1 MNPGKPGLRCAQQW
15 KVNIGGIECSG
26 QLRESRKERGKN
38 SHPGKPGQRRK
49 GERKGGIIWY
59 NISGECLPSDQSQEG
74 NFWCSIFAPSN
85 PCCNPAPPRFLS
97 KFVLQQDGIQR
108 IVIDKV
114 RDEVRD
120 EVSKG
125 SRSFLLHLRPFAWSA
140 VRQNGS
146 LLLFWLPV
154 REPQGPELVA
164 GRLCC
169 ARISAVNS
177 ISAVHS
183 FVFRW
188 LHCESTDIQ
197 NLLA

>member
-1 MNPGKPGLRCAQQW
+1 MLRA
-15 KVNIGGIECSG
+15 VE
-26 QLRESRKERGKN
+26 REPERKRKEFSSRQAGTKTQRGK
-38 SHPGKPGQRRK
+38 
-49 GERKGGIIWY
+49 ERGIIWY

-108 IVIDKV
+108 IVIDK
-114 RDEVRD
+114 VRD